1 MSLYRDPRNPHK
13 GRQPR
18 PVRGTARWLCRP
30 DHHGLGGVLEIN
42 GQSYELL
49 PLYTDDTLDGYR
61 LLKSDGTMY
70 DLPRDLSGC
79 DCPAHT
85 YRPEQPC
92 KHMLA
97 LKAAFAHL
105 ADEGRAA

>member
-1 MSLYRDPRNPHK
+1 MATYHDARNPGK
-13 GRQPR
+13 SRQPR

-30 DHHGLGGVLEIN
+30 DLHGLGGVLEVN

-61 LLKSDGTMY
+61 LLKADGAMY
-70 DLPRDLSGC
+70 DLPRDLSTC
-79 DCPAHT
+79 DCPSRT
-85 YRPEQPC
+85 FRPDVAC

-105 ADEGRAA
+105 TAKGGAA

>member
-1 MSLYRDPRNPHK
+1 MSNLSDPRNPVQ
-13 GRQPR
+13 GRKSR
-18 PVRGTARWLCRP
+18 PVKGVARWLTRP
-30 DHHGLGGVLEIN
+30 DRHMVGGVLEVN
-42 GQSYELL
+42 GVSYELL
-49 PLYTDDTLDGYR
+49 PLFSGAETVLDGYR
-61 LLKSDGTMY
+61 LLKSSGEMY

-85 YRPEQPC
+85 YRPDAPC

-105 ADEGRAA
+105 DGRAA